1 MPAHLTRA
9 LLIDNNQ
16 EEKGEMMQGKAL
28 TPQTLLSSGLFLFLK
43 EQKISRVRNETN
55 KIFAKLMKVEMI
67 KSRAIMQDL
76 QISTKAQR
84 EQKSKEESKK
94 RKE

>member
-28 TPQTLLSSGLFLFLK
+28 TPQTLLSSGLFLFPERAENQQGSQRDQQNL
-43 EQKISRVRNETN
+43 RET
-55 KIFAKLMKVEMI
+55 
-67 KSRAIMQDL
+67 D
-76 QISTKAQR
+76 
-84 EQKSKEESKK
+84 ES
-94 RKE
+94 